1 MDEVII
7 KQEKNSMI
15 YDLPGV
21 NGGEQH
27 RVQSPPARISLCTS
41 LWHPS
46 LTPSIVF
53 SSPMYALVT
62 GVGRTPQLDG
72 GLLEALPEKESGG
85 VDGYT

>member
-1 MDEVII
+1 MMVKER
-7 KQEKNSMI
+7 KQTE
-15 YDLPGV
+15 DPGDVPGV

-46 LTPSIVF
+46 LTPSMFF
-53 SSPMYALVT
+53 SSPIYAPVS
-62 GVGRTPQLDG
+62 GVGKIPQVDG

-85 VDGYT
+85 VDG